1 MSNLWAK
8 AFRST
13 RGNWSIPICHIV
25 KEKNGISPSLCGV
38 YCDTSNAK
46 DATYTSFGKTFEA
59 DKCKK
64 CLKVK
69 IIIVSRLD

>member
-1 MSNLWAK
+1 MSNLWAR

-38 YCDTSNAK
+38 YCDTEYATVG
-46 DATYTSFGKTFEA
+46 ATYRSFNHTYKA

-64 CLKVK
+64 CLGLSNV
-69 IIIVSRLD
+69 

>member
-25 KEKNGISPSLCGV
+25 KEKNGIRQSLCGV

-46 DATYTSFGKTFEA
+46 ACATYTEFGNTQEA

-64 CLKVK
+64 CL
-69 IIIVSRLD
+69 RFTDA